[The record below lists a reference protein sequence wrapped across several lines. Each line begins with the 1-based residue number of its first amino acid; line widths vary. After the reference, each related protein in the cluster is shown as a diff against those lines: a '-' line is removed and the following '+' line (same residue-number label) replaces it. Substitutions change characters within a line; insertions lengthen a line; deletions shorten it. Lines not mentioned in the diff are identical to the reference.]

1 MISVLGLGLRA
12 RSSLYQ
18 HSVHEHRVWLED
30 ADDNRRKDTYHNYH
44 HHPGTV
50 LFPLPGNPCCQNQ
63 QVYFIIYSHFL
74 VSENF
79 YIYSPMYKLSLV
91 KVQSYFRKLD
101 GIFNYTEFVD
111 NEDLSEGRILRKTHV
126 SLALKGLFDPVQ
138 IFYFYIHKI

>member
-1 MISVLGLGLRA
+1 M
-12 RSSLYQ
+12 
-18 HSVHEHRVWLED
+18 
-30 ADDNRRKDTYHNYH
+30 
-44 HHPGTV
+44 
-50 LFPLPGNPCCQNQ
+50 
-63 QVYFIIYSHFL
+63 IYSHFL

-79 YIYSPMYKLSLV
+79 YIYSPMKLSLL

-138 IFYFYIHKI
+138 IFYFDIHKI